1 MIEPKYDKEKFLRV
15 VRKDMYLSFMWAD
28 MQKRA
33 KPEHKDSYL
42 EALFNSEVLENS
54 VMAAEYEKA

>member
-1 MIEPKYDKEKFLRV
+1 MIKPKFNKEKFLRY
-15 VRKDMYLSFMWAD
+15 VRTDMYLSFMWND

-54 VMAAEYEKA
+54 VMSAEYEKA